1 MGTQDDRP
9 VVRVVAAV
17 IWRDDRVYA
26 AQRGYGDMKD
36 GWEFPGGKVE
46 KGEAPE
52 QALRREAREELG
64 CELGGVFYLDTV
76 EHDYDDFHLSMDVFA
91 CTPAAGDEPH
101 SREHEAER
109 WLARDELLDVGWLP
123 ADRDVVMSLGM
134 SWDEVFTEGRL

>member
-1 MGTQDDRP
+1 METIH
-9 VVRVVAAV
+9 VAAAV
-17 IWRDDRVYA
+17 IENNNQILA
-26 AQRGYGDMKD
+26 AKRADID
-36 GWEFPGGKVE
+36 GENAWEFPGGKVE
-46 KGEAPE
+46 LAEGSEG
-52 QALRREAREELG
+52 ALRREVREELG
-64 CELGGVFYLDTV
+64 CELQLILPFDTI
-76 EHDYDDFHLSMDVFA
+76 EFDYPDFHLSMDVFA